1 MTVPAVAP
9 AAGAIDLRPLFAP
22 RSVAVVGASPRTWI
36 AETVRDN
43 LRLMGSATRCHF
55 VNPNYTELHGQPC
68 YPSLDALPERP
79 DVAVVALNPLRAAM
93 VTRDAAAAGVP
104 AVIIPGG
111 GVVEGG
117 AAAAAMQ
124 DEVAEIARRHGIAL
138 VGPNCMG
145 VVDLTANSA
154 SYIGD
159 VSPYQPRGG
168 VAGIA
173 QSGSVT
179 DAFIQAGSRVG
190 FSRIISCGSE
200 VVLDVC
206 DYLAYCLDDP
216 ETHSVI
222 LFVEGFKRPERFLA
236 LADRALELGKP
247 IMAVKVGR
255 SDQAQA
261 AAVAHSGSLAG
272 ETRVTDAALDAA
284 GVIRCR
290 DLDELLETAEL
301 VEGTRRTG
309 RGVGRGR
316 TGVVT
321 VSTGEA
327 SLVADLVP
335 TTGLD
340 LPPIPEPARAAI
352 LERLPTMG
360 YIGNPM
366 DPWGAADPATAYGAC
381 FEAMAASGAYDVL
394 VLVHDSPYRSMPAE
408 VVTAIDVT
416 TPLLA
421 ATRDRPSILPVYVSL
436 TSGEHPP
443 EIKALLDEQ
452 GGGAPLLRGAVEAF
466 SAIASLAR
474 WQGRHEARSAPGG
487 RPWRASW
494 PTLGADR
501 TSFGRDGTVRGP
513 AVESPA
519 TRALPERESLE
530 LLRAAGLA
538 VTTALPARDADAAVE
553 VARSF
558 GGPCAVKID
567 AIGLA
572 HKSDLGLVRL
582 GLADDAAVR
591 AAADDLLRI
600 ATDHGL
606 DPRGL
611 LVEPMAEAGVELI
624 VGLHRDA
631 QFGPAVVVGL
641 GGIFTEVL
649 DDVAIRLAPVTHD
662 AALAMLDDLHAR
674 RILDGIRGR
683 PPADREAVARLI
695 VALARLGADRPDI
708 VEVDLNPVIA
718 TPTGRSPSTR
728 WSSWRGPMPDDALV
742 LSASTP
748 WGVRLTL
755 NRPAKLNALTGELV
769 EQLVAAVDAANADPN
784 VRVIVIAGAGRA
796 FSAGY
801 DLTEEAEGGMGGP
814 VGWRKALAVD
824 VAATLHVLD
833 SPKPVIAQLH
843 GYALAGGLE
852 LAMACDLAIAA
863 EGTKLGEPEIRY
875 GSAPVTLLMP
885 YLIGQKK
892 TRELLLTGDLIDA
905 VEAERIGL
913 INRVVPGRSA
923 RGRGGRARGPAGP
936 DAARGDGADQGD
948 AQPGDGR
955 RRLPAGGRGRASTLA
970 RSSTQPTRPNSASGT
985 PS

>member
-1 MTVPAVAP
+1 MTAP
-9 AAGAIDLRPLFAP
+9 DASTTTGAIDLRPLFAP
-22 RSVAVVGASPRTWI
+22 RSVAVVGASPRTGI

-43 LRLMGSATRCHF
+43 LRVMGSATRCHF
-55 VNPNYTELHGQPC
+55 VNPNYTELLGQPC
-68 YPSLDALPERP
+68 YSSLADLPERP

-159 VSPYQPRGG
+159 VSPYQPLGG

-236 LADRALELGKP
+236 LADRALQLGKP

-301 VEGTRRTG
+301 VEGVRRSG

-360 YIGNPM
+360 YIGNPL
-366 DPWGAADPATAYGAC
+366 DPWGADEPTAAYGAC

-394 VLVHDSPYRSMPAE
+394 VLVHDFPYRSMPAE
-408 VVTAIDVT
+408 VETALDVT
-416 TPLLA
+416 RPLLA
-421 ATRDRPSILPVYVSL
+421 ATRDRPAILPVYVSL

-443 EIKALLDEQ
+443 EIKALLDEH
-452 GGGAPLLRGAVEAF
+452 GDGAPLLRGAVEAF
-466 SAIASLAR
+466 SAIASVAR
-474 WQGRHEARSAPGG
+474 WQGRREARGAPDG
-487 RPWRASW
+487 RPWRAEW
-494 PTLGADR
+494 PALAADR
-501 TSFGRDGTVRGP
+501 TSFGQDEAAQGH
-513 AVESPA
+513 A
-519 TRALPERESLE
+519 TATSVVTRTLSERESLAF
-530 LLRAAGLA
+530 LAGAGLS
-538 VTTALPARDADAAVE
+538 VTRAIPVADAEAAVE
-553 VARSF
+553 AARALA
-558 GGPCAVKID
+558 GPIALKVD
-567 AIGLA
+567 AEDLA
-572 HKSDLGLVRL
+572 HKSDLGLVSL
-582 GLADDAAVR
+582 GLADAESIR
-591 AAADDLLRI
+591 AAAARLFEIARQHDL
-600 ATDHGL
+600 GV
-606 DPRGL
+606 RGL
-611 LVEPMAEAGVELI
+611 LVEPMAADGVELI
-624 VGLHRDA
+624 VGLRRDA
-631 QFGPAVVVGL
+631 QFGLAVVVGL

-649 DDVAIRLAPVTHD
+649 DDVAIRLAPVGHAT
-662 AALAMLDDLHAR
+662 ALTMLDELRGR
-674 RILDGIRGR
+674 RLLEGIRGG
-683 PPADREAVARLI
+683 AAVDRAAVADLI
-695 VALARLGADRPDI
+695 VGLSRLASERSDI

-718 TPTGRSPSTR
+718 TAAGAVAV
-728 WSSWRGPMPDDALV
+728 DALV
-742 LSASTP
+742 VL
-748 WGVRLTL
+748 
-755 NRPAKLNALTGELV
+755 E
-769 EQLVAAVDAANADPN
+769 
-784 VRVIVIAGAGRA
+784 A
-796 FSAGY
+796 F
-801 DLTEEAEGGMGGP
+801 D
-814 VGWRKALAVD
+814 D
-824 VAATLHVLD
+824 
-833 SPKPVIAQLH
+833 
-843 GYALAGGLE
+843 
-852 LAMACDLAIAA
+852 
-863 EGTKLGEPEIRY
+863 
-875 GSAPVTLLMP
+875 
-885 YLIGQKK
+885 
-892 TRELLLTGDLIDA
+892 
-905 VEAERIGL
+905 
-913 INRVVPGRSA
+913 
-923 RGRGGRARGPAGP
+923 
-936 DAARGDGADQGD
+936 
-948 AQPGDGR
+948 
-955 RRLPAGGRGRASTLA
+955 
-970 RSSTQPTRPNSASGT
+970 
-985 PS
+985 